1 MTGGLRKLN
10 FYLLAAVGVAA
21 LTSAGGTQAKAQDM
35 QSLQSQISSMQA
47 AIKDLQRQVASA
59 QAQAASAKA
68 AAASSGGGGG
78 GDDLDLKVKWKG
90 APEFSSSDGK
100 FKMKIRGRLMTDYNG
115 IDQDEPITGEGDI
128 SAVELRRARLGI
140 EGVVFYDWKYKFEVD
155 FAGDEVEIK
164 DAYVAYANWTNADFA
179 ELSEVRLGNQYV
191 YTSLEQIT
199 SSRFITFMERAA
211 FTEAFLPSVEAD
223 RQIGGAI
230 LLGDEHWSLQTGYYG
245 ASVGE
250 GNDIPG
256 QEEFDTDKS
265 AVSVRGTIAPL
276 NRDLDGGVHQVVHLG
291 ASYRHREAGTLN
303 CGTTICDIG
312 EPNEVNALF
321 QYRARG
327 ADLHLADR
335 FVDTPQFVNADD
347 MFILEAAFV
356 LGSFSMQGEYA
367 QTDVEGI
374 QPFENVGTGDARQS
388 HLHWLVC
395 GRELVHHRRDSQLRS
410 PTRAYSD
417 ARRSLIPCL
426 TAVIAAG
433 ALGRSPAAMT

>member
-21 LTSAGGTQAKAQDM
+21 LTSAGSTQAKAQDM

-155 FAGDEVEIK
+155 FAGDEVAIK
-164 DAYVAYANWTNADFA
+164 DAYVAYANWMNADFA

-250 GNDIPG
+250 ANDIPG

-303 CGTTICDIG
+303 CGATICDIG
-312 EPNEVNALF
+312 EPDEINALF

-335 FVDTPQFVNADD
+335 FVDTPQFAKADD
-347 MFILEAAFV
+347 MFNLEAALV

-367 QTDVEGI
+367 QTDAEGI
-374 QPFENVGTGDARQS
+374 QPFGERWRGDARQS
-388 HLHWLVC
+388 HLHGLVC
-395 GRELVHHRRDSQLRS
+395 RRELVHHRRDAQLRV
-410 PTRAYSD
+410 R
-417 ARRSLIPCL
+417 
-426 TAVIAAG
+426 
-433 ALGRSPAAMT
+433 